1 MAKRYSG
8 DLQINVIWDERGF
21 YRTSVSQGGKSLWR
35 GTVGPVESGV
45 AKDSSQAYDEVA
57 SAALSFADD
66 EVRGIGGD
74 AEANEDLSG
83 WLIRRKPR
91 EKVSGHATKKK
102 PGSAFQ
108 AGNCVT
114 MREPHRKH
122 LTSSTGGAI
131 FKVES
136 VDGNALTLEGPLD
149 WHPKHRKRKIMGAQQ
164 FKRVACPRFGD
175 ARDGDGHEAH
185 AYPRSHATRP
195 QIVVNKIAGRWQ
207 PVNASGTIIRGNIYN
222 ARGEGYSTRQGAEE
236 AASMIRRLGKS
247 A

>member
-8 DLQINVIWDERGF
+8 DLQINVIWDDRGF
-21 YRTSVSQGGKSLWR
+21 YRTSVSQDGKSLWS
-35 GTVGPVESGV
+35 GTVGPVESGIG
-45 AKDSSQAYDEVA
+45 KDSSQAYDEVA

-66 EVRGIGGD
+66 EVSGIGDD
-74 AEANEDLSG
+74 AEAKEDLSG

-102 PGSAFQ
+102 KS
-108 AGNCVT
+108 
-114 MREPHRKH
+114 M
-122 LTSSTGGAI
+122 
-131 FKVES
+131 
-136 VDGNALTLEGPLD
+136 DD
-149 WHPKHRKRKIMGAQQ
+149 QQ

-185 AYPRSHATRP
+185 EGPRSHATRP